1 MPASNSEAMCRAT
14 DRAPAVGKR
23 CPLEPSITS
32 EQAEGNEWILRIAFT
47 RWQHGAIVFL
57 DFGLLEV
64 KQACRLS
71 SVHLLCVCT
80 SIRISAFECA
90 LMCALMC
97 AFESASMFA
106 RPKSLPSSVRSPPPL
121 TRCLAPCAAERDI
134 LHLGG

>member
-1 MPASNSEAMCRAT
+1 MPASNSEAMCRAA

-47 RWQHGAIVFL
+47 RWQLGAIVFL

-90 LMCALMC
+90 LICALMC
-97 AFESASMFA
+97 AFESESMFA
-106 RPKSLPSSVRSPPPL
+106 SKEPAEQRQITTALDTVPRPMCS
-121 TRCLAPCAAERDI
+121 
-134 LHLGG
+134 